1 MARLK
6 TLQFGL
12 TPTPLFTARHEFFSL
27 SFTIFF
33 HDLWLG

>member
-6 TLQFGL
+6 TLQFRL
-12 TPTPLFTARHEFFSL
+12 TLAPLFTSTDALFFL